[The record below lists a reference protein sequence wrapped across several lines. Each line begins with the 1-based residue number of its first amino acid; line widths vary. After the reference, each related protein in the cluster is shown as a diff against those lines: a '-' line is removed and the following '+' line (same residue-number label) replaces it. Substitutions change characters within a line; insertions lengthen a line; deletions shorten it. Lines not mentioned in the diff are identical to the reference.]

1 MTDLLI
7 QLIQFAKYFEEG
19 IEFKFNNNRL
29 IIVVWLDNTR
39 RFSVTYD
46 LDRLTSSEFGIDYI
60 FDELKYRIK
69 EYRGRQHV

>member
-7 QLIQFAKYFEEG
+7 QLAQFAKDFEEG
-19 IEFKFNNNRL
+19 IDFKFYNKCL

-39 RFSVTYD
+39 RFSVRYD
-46 LDRLTSSEFGIDYI
+46 LDRLTSSEFRIDYI

-69 EYRGRQHV
+69 EY

>member
-7 QLIQFAKYFEEG
+7 QLTQFTKDFEEG
-19 IEFKFNNNRL
+19 IDFKFNNNRL

-60 FDELKYRIK
+60 FDELKYRIE
-69 EYRGRQHV
+69 EYRGKLNR

>member
-7 QLIQFAKYFEEG
+7 QLIQFTKYFEEG
-19 IEFKFNNNRL
+19 IEFKFNNNIL
-29 IIVVWLDNTR
+29 IIVIWLDNTR

-60 FDELKYRIK
+60 FDELKYRLE
-69 EYRGRQHV
+69 EYGGKING